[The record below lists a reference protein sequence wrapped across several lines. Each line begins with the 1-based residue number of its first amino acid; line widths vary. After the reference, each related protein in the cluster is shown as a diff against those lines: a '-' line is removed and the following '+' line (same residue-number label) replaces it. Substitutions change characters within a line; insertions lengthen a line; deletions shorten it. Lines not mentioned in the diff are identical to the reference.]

1 MMASALSATGRWW
14 LGLLLFCGLW
24 GAAAL
29 PQAYAQTDDV
39 EGVAP
44 AQGSVVAEPTDT
56 VRVGFAGAV
65 ENPPEQDAIDV
76 YGSRSGHFAGTVRA
90 TGDTLLYVPD
100 EPFRPGEQVTVVLA
114 EGLEVG
120 GTPIGAPYVWQFTV
134 RTEYGTGVFD
144 PQPPV
149 QRPQALARGGAE
161 AKAPPAKVGGVS
173 IPSAVVAA
181 DFNEDRRADV
191 AVVHQPSD
199 TVQVRYGSTLSNA
212 SLISMPGAVTLAQG
226 DVNRDGRPDLVTVH
240 SFQDSLGIL
249 LNEPSGWSTS
259 RVPTGARPTDVEIA
273 DVTGDGAP
281 DLVVTPFGGSG
292 GVVHANDGAGGFS
305 AADSTVG
312 GAALTS
318 VVARDV
324 DRDGDLDL
332 LVASAAEEAILW
344 LKNDGTG
351 TFSEVAGRQ
360 SLPFV
365 PSVLAARD
373 VFGTQGGTVGDGWVD
388 LVVAGQDRDRVLG
401 FANQGT
407 GEFAFDRQDIA
418 SPSSPAR
425 TVGLADV
432 DPERESTYDLD
443 LFSTH
448 SPQDTVQVARNRNN
462 NEIVPERF
470 VRTAFPP
477 VGGAALD
484 LDRDEDQDYVVAD
497 QPGGRLQAL
506 RNRGGRPGL
515 GVVSR
520 TQVSFGEVCVGD
532 TSTATVSV
540 TNLTNRPLVVRALAV
555 PDGFDLISPLPDT
568 LAPDQSRALEVAFE
582 PTQRGPYAGSLEL
595 ELTEGTGTAVGTQG
609 ISIDLSGLGVET
621 DIAALP
627 DTLSF
632 GAVYIDSTAT
642 RQTRLENRGN
652 IDAPVEAV
660 LGLDGSAFSAEEVP
674 TSIPDEEERTALFR
688 FAPTEPNRTYV
699 DTAAVVTSGN
709 CGTDTTR
716 VVLRGSTLPLQAD
729 LVAEAIDIVDGR
741 ADTVRATESRGV
753 VCEFSNQGDT
763 TSGPFSLAVLRD
775 GNRVQTRSYDSLA
788 VGGTVRA
795 EAVPVSFPTQGTARL
810 ACVVDADA
818 EVDERRENNNRVE
831 RTIEV
836 VAPPAPDLVAESLQ
850 LVGEVPSPLRVTDT
864 LSVACTIS
872 NAGSEGAGSFLVGVA
887 RGGTRVQEETVDSLA
902 VDATVQTDTTT
913 IPLVA
918 AGSVTIRCTADA
930 EGVVDERGRTTNNV
944 VERTL
949 TVQPPPAPDLV
960 AEDLRTV
967 GRSADNVQ
975 IDDTLG
981 VVCDYANQG
990 SADAGPF
997 QVRVSRGGT
1006 TVEFQTVEGL
1016 AVGAA
1021 AQTPSVPIAFPQEG
1035 RTEIRCEVDPEE
1047 QVDERGR
1054 LDNNIAV
1061 LTLDVQRPDQLSV
1074 APNPFTPNGD
1084 GINDTV
1090 RFKVTEFGLRQP
1102 VLRIYTFQGREL
1114 RTIDQLQ
1121 AGELRW
1127 NGTDSGGD
1135 GQSPGVYLYVVEDGG
1150 ETVSSG
1156 HITLAR

>member
-14 LGLLLFCGLW
+14 LVLLLFCGLW

-532 TSTATVSV
+532 DSTATVSV

-555 PDGFDLISPLPDT
+555 PNGFDLISPLPDT
-568 LAPDQSRALEVAFE
+568 LAPDQSRALEVAFA

-609 ISIDLSGLGVET
+609 VSIDLSGLGVET

-674 TSIPDEEERTALFR
+674 TSIPDEGERTALFR

-864 LSVACTIS
+864 LSVVCTIS

-887 RGGTRVQEETVDSLA
+887 RGGTRVQEETVDSLE

>member
-14 LGLLLFCGLW
+14 LVLLLFCGLW
-24 GAAAL
+24 GAVAL
-29 PQAYAQTDDV
+29 SQAHAQTGEV
-39 EGVAP
+39 QAVAP
-44 AQGSVVAEPTDT
+44 AQGSVVAEPTDS
-56 VRVGFAGAV
+56 VRVEFAGAV
-65 ENPPEQDAIDV
+65 EIPPGQDLVDV
-76 YGSRSGHFAGTVRA
+76 YGSRSGRISGTGRP

-100 EPFRPGEQVTVVLA
+100 EPFRPGEQVTVVLS
-114 EGLEVG
+114 EDLQVG

-134 RTEYGTGVFD
+134 RTEYGTGIFE
-144 PQPPV
+144 PEPPV
-149 QRPQALARGGAE
+149 QRPQALARAGAE
-161 AKAPPAKVGGVS
+161 AEAPPVKVGGVS
-173 IPSAVVAA
+173 IPSAVVSA
-181 DFNEDRRADV
+181 DFNEDQRADV

-226 DVNRDGRPDLVTVH
+226 DVNGDGRPDLVTVH

-249 LNEPSGWSTS
+249 LNEPSGWSIS
-259 RVPTGARPTDVEIA
+259 RVPTGSRPTDVEIA

-292 GVVHANDGAGGFS
+292 SVVHVNDGTGGFS
-305 AADSTVG
+305 EGQPTVG
-312 GAALTS
+312 SAALTS

-332 LVASAAEEAILW
+332 LVTSAAEEAILW
-344 LKNDGTG
+344 LKNEGAG
-351 TFSEVAGRQ
+351 TFSVGAGRQ

-365 PSVLAARD
+365 PAVLAARD

-388 LVVAGQDRDRVLG
+388 LVVAGQDQDRVLG
-401 FANQGT
+401 FANRGT

-432 DPERESTYDLD
+432 DPEQESTYDLD

-448 SPQDTVQVARNRNN
+448 SPQDTVQVAGNRDND
-462 NEIVPERF
+462 EFIPDRF
-470 VRTAFPP
+470 VKTAFPP

-497 QPGGRLQAL
+497 QSGGRLQVL
-506 RNRGGRPGL
+506 RNQGGRPGL
-515 GVVSR
+515 GIVSR
-520 TQVSFGEVCVGD
+520 TQVAFGEVCVGD
-532 TSTATVSV
+532 DSTATVSV
-540 TNLTNRPLVVRALAV
+540 TNLTNRPLVVRALSV
-555 PDGFDLISPLPDT
+555 PDGFALVSSVPDT
-568 LAPDQSRALEVAFE
+568 LAPDQSRALEIAFA
-582 PTQRGPYAGSLEL
+582 PTQRGLYGGSLVL
-595 ELTEGTGTAVGTQG
+595 ELAEETGTAMGTQG
-609 ISIDLSGLGVET
+609 VSINLSGTGVEAA
-621 DIAALP
+621 IAAIP

-632 GAVYIDSTAT
+632 GEVYAGSTAT
-642 RQTRLENRGN
+642 RQTTLENDGN
-652 IDAPVEAV
+652 IDAQVDTV
-660 LGLDGSAFSAEEVP
+660 LGLDGAAFAVEQMP
-674 TSIPDEEERTALFR
+674 ALIPDRGGRTATFR
-688 FAPTEPNRTYV
+688 FDPPEPNRAYV
-699 DTAAVVTSGN
+699 DTAAVITSGN
-709 CGTDTTR
+709 CGADTTK
-716 VVLRGSTLPLQAD
+716 VVLRGSTAPLKAD
-729 LVAEAIDIVDGR
+729 LVAEALDIVDGPD
-741 ADTVRATESRGV
+741 DTVRATERRGV

-788 VGGTVRA
+788 TGATVRA
-795 EAVPVSFPTQGTARL
+795 EAVQVSFPTPGTARL

-818 EVDERRENNNRVE
+818 EVDERREDNNRVE

-836 VAPPAPDLVAESLQ
+836 LAPPAPDLVAESLD
-850 LVGEVPSPLRVTDT
+850 LVGEVPSPLRVTD
-864 LSVACTIS
+864 SVAVACTIS
-872 NAGSEGAGSFLVGVA
+872 NAGSEGAGSFLVGIA
-887 RGGTRVQEETVDSLA
+887 RNGARVQEETVDSLS
-902 VDATVQTDTTT
+902 VGATVQTDTTT
-913 IPLVA
+913 VPLVA
-918 AGSVTIRCTADA
+918 AGTVTIRCTADA
-930 EGVVDERGRTTNNV
+930 EGEVDERGRTTNNV

-960 AEDLRTV
+960 AEDLRSV

-1006 TVEFQTVEGL
+1006 TVESQTVEGL
-1016 AVGAA
+1016 GVGAA
-1021 AQTPSVPIAFPQEG
+1021 AQTPTISIAFPQEG

-1054 LDNNIAV
+1054 LDNNTAV
-1061 LTLDVQRPDQLSV
+1061 LTLTVQRPDQLSV

-1090 RFKVTEFGLRQP
+1090 RFKVSEFGLRQP
-1102 VLRIYTFQGREL
+1102 VLRIYTFEGREL

-1135 GQSPGVYLYVVEDGG
+1135 GQPPGVYLYVVEDGG